1 VESIG
6 VFELLDDFQPREF
19 TAPQNVEAS
28 AESQ

>member
-19 TAPQNVEAS
+19 TAPQNVE
-28 AESQ
+28 